1 MSDNQKL
8 KQKKDIDSF
17 KKAFYE
23 NYGIKV
29 YVYSPTQKKKIIPIK
44 VFHDSALAALHE
56 AIPGYSC
63 VKSLHDRTRYRDYM
77 VYVQSMSYLAF
88 KGGHSKSSIG
98 KYLQRTHA
106 TIINSCNMVENGFFT
121 KDKTILIAYNNTLKK
136 LEEYVGTISENDEGK
151 NDTKPKSNP
160 IWDETRGIV
169 A

>member
-23 NYGIKV
+23 NYGIK
-29 YVYSPTQKKKIIPIK
+29 
-44 VFHDSALAALHE
+44 
-56 AIPGYSC
+56 
-63 VKSLHDRTRYRDYM
+63 